1 LFDLVLIP
9 AIVLGAFAGV
19 WIVKKIP
26 ENPYRVIIIV
36 SVVFAALQMSLKSFL
51 D

>member
-1 LFDLVLIP
+1 MFDLVLIP

-26 ENPYRVIIIV
+26 EKPYRVIIIV
-36 SVVFAALQMSLKSFL
+36 SVVFAALQMSLKSY
-51 D
+51 